1 MRKIVIYLHLL
12 TIACFFSK
20 VNTQEVFALNFMIRI
35 SDLLTIRPHYSRP
48 VFLDKKVTTSAK

>member
-35 SDLLTIRPHYSRP
+35 SGLLTIRTPYDRP
-48 VFLDKKVTTSAK
+48 VFFLYSSV